1 MISKKCITRVKIKM
15 NKEDLLQE
23 DKFGSEDQQY
33 SWDTT
38 KTNKKLMKPLLPMD
52 GLELEMLVCFYQDQM
67 Q

>member
-1 MISKKCITRVKIKM
+1 M